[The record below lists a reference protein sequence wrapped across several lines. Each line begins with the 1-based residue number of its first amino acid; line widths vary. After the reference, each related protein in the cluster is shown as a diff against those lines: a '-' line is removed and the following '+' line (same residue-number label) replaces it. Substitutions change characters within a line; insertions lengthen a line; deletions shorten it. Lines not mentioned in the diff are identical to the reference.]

1 MESFRPASDKPKG
14 EVQLQQEQIQYVDN
28 ECCQV
33 AVKSTAAKEERMN
46 EAQQLDTLPH
56 AQAQQPQMATATLKR
71 SKGKAAAA
79 ASQGPNSIAIN
90 LNLKEW
96 ILQTNQTGDYK
107 GGIICGNY
115 TRVLEVTT
123 ICNTYARC

>member
-46 EAQQLDTLPH
+46 EAQQLDTLPPH

-79 ASQGPNSIAIN
+79 ASQGPNSI
-90 LNLKEW
+90 
-96 ILQTNQTGDYK
+96 GF
-107 GGIICGNY
+107 
-115 TRVLEVTT
+115 
-123 ICNTYARC
+123 

>member
-79 ASQGPNSIAIN
+79 ASQGSNSIEIKIEALGASPSQPSPLTED
-90 LNLKEW
+90 LN
-96 ILQTNQTGDYK
+96 
-107 GGIICGNY
+107 
-115 TRVLEVTT
+115 
-123 ICNTYARC
+123 